1 MNIARILY
9 QALNPYGTVSI
20 RQYESGNFGGGG
32 VSRSMIPINLR
43 VFNYISIGRAPS

>member
-32 VSRSMIPINLR
+32 GLKIYDPYQFEGL
-43 VFNYISIGRAPS
+43 